1 MTDKLIQRHPIKKY
15 ARAIRSSAGFTLV
28 EMMMVL
34 AIMSIAFGTIYKSFE
49 QLNRSSTTENVKA
62 GVQQSVRIAVDFMVQ
77 DIRLAGLNP
86 LGTPGIGI
94 QAISDESIQFTMDAN
109 FDGDDDDTFE
119 DITYAFNSVNGRLMQ
134 INPPLDPEVLID
146 NVTSL
151 NFTYLDFEENVIPPT
166 GDINLIR
173 SVIVS
178 LTMQRPAGRDE
189 EVSRTYTT
197 RVRCRNL

>member
-1 MTDKLIQRHPIKKY
+1 MTDKLIQMHPIKKH
-15 ARAIRSSAGFTLV
+15 ARGLRSSAGFTMV
-28 EMMMVL
+28 EMLMVL

-49 QLNRSSTTENVKA
+49 HLNRSSTTENVKA

-94 QAISDESIQFTMDAN
+94 QAISPESIQFTMDAN

-119 DITYAFNSVNGRLMQ
+119 DLTYAFNSGNGRLMQ
-134 INPPLDPEVLID
+134 TNHLGAEVLID
-146 NVTSL
+146 NVTRL
-151 NFTYLDFEENVIPPT
+151 NFTYLDTDDQTTNDLDE
-166 GDINLIR
+166 IR